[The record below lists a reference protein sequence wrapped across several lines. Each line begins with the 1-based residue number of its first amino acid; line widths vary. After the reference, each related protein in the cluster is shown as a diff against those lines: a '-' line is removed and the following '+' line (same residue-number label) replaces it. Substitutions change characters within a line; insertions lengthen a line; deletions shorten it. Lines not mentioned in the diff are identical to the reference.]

1 MRKKPNVTIF
11 VCVDCQMIVQL
22 LIRKKLT
29 FLWTDSVEAWNWIK
43 PYFCINKVID
53 KMILPNIFFRVG
65 LQTTEFKLEKIA
77 WNQNQSKC
85 YFLRES
91 LASRSSIL
99 VGKMPKAWYFFL
111 IFIQANLELPRIAL
125 QRCNCIYRV
134 IQCLLRLSVS
144 LRCQS
149 TRKIHTLNSEKL
161 ILP

>member
-99 VGKMPKAWYFFL
+99 VGKMPKAWYFFFWFSFKRIL
-111 IFIQANLELPRIAL
+111 SCQELHCKDVTVYIVWFNVF
-125 QRCNCIYRV
+125 CGY
-134 IQCLLRLSVS
+134 QCHWDVKAR
-144 LRCQS
+144 
-149 TRKIHTLNSEKL
+149 EKYTH
-161 ILP
+161 